1 MKGTDFQ
8 KMSAMGGVAGATNDI
23 ATTALHLHFIPLQ
36 FWFCRNPGL
45 ALPLIALQYHEVKL
59 KIKVNPSF
67 MITLNNDIVYNVMV
81 DYIYLDTDERRRF
94 AQVSHEYL
102 IEQVQRVQTVPTIN
116 VNLNFNHPVKEIIW
130 VGSNYTN
137 AKLTLNGHERFSAQ
151 EEEYFQLRQPFDYHT
166 AIPGTNI
173 PVKSNIT
180 MMNTHL
186 SIGTDNELNFN
197 DFITYVQETSE
208 ISNGLVTLNE
218 NNGQNPRIGDLVKV
232 IVKDTKLDDDS
243 TENLYGPFEYE
254 TGGGTPDAVLDIL
267 NDDNDFSIG
276 QLGSLTSNDNLDETK
291 PLFIVIRIGF
301 LGSIFSV
308 GDILDVRIN
317 DADGSVVNRK
327 VTVDSVREATEIDG
341 LAGSSTIHEL
351 GLDISL
357 MAASTRAGGTL
368 TFAAGDTIMIQKL
381 GKRQNKL
388 LNIAS
393 IDNIFTN
400 TSFSLNDVTIT
411 AEDDFQL
418 HIIGR
423 TQFVEGRCSN
433 FYDMINV
440 YSFALNPEDH
450 QPSGTCNFSRIDN
463 AKLEF
468 GQNTTVTTGM
478 LNIYAVN
485 YNVLR
490 IMSGMG
496 GLAYSN

>member
-1 MKGTDFQ
+1 
-8 KMSAMGGVAGATNDI
+8 
-23 ATTALHLHFIPLQ
+23 
-36 FWFCRNPGL
+36 
-45 ALPLIALQYHEVKL
+45 
-59 KIKVNPSF
+59 
-67 MITLNNDIVYNVMV
+67 
-81 DYIYLDTDERRRF
+81 DERRRF

-496 GLAYSN
+496 